1 MATKAVFFD
10 AAGTLIKPVRP
21 VGQTYACVAENYGM
35 KVSAWE
41 VSRRFRTC
49 FDASPPLTFG
59 PVSPGSIGQLERD
72 WWRQLVHCVFQ
83 PFGRFNQFD
92 RFFAELFS
100 YFAQPEAWTLYPDV
114 RETLSSLRQRG
125 MILDVISNFD
135 SRLIDI
141 LEGLGMGGWFDE
153 VFISSRVGHAKPAQ
167 EIFYTAL
174 QRHKLVPNEAM
185 HVGDSEENDF
195 CGAANAGLTGVLID
209 RSPNLAPTNIRQIK
223 SLNEIIWIL
232 EQS

>member
-21 VGQTYACVAENYGM
+21 VGQTYALLAENYGM
-35 KVSAWE
+35 KVSSSE
-41 VSRRFRTC
+41 VSERFRTC

-59 PVSPGSIGQLERD
+59 PVSTESIEQLERD
-72 WWRQLVHCVFQ
+72 WWRQLVHCVFL

-92 RFFAELFS
+92 RFFAEL
-100 YFAQPEAWTLYPDV
+100 YPDV
-114 RETLSSLRQRG
+114 LETVSALRQRAL
-125 MILDVISNFD
+125 ILDVISNFD

-141 LEGLGMGGWFDE
+141 LEGLGTGGWFED
-153 VFISSRVGHAKPAQ
+153 VFISSRVGHAKPAEQ
-167 EIFYTAL
+167 IFHMAL
-174 QRHKLVPNEAM
+174 ARHGLAPSEAI

-209 RSPNLAPTNIRQIK
+209 RSANLAPTNIRQIK
-223 SLNEIIWIL
+223 SLNEIISIL
-232 EQS
+232 DHV

>member
-21 VGQTYACVAENYGM
+21 VGQTYALLAENYGM
-35 KVSAWE
+35 KVSSSE
-41 VSRRFRTC
+41 VSERFRTC

-59 PVSPGSIGQLERD
+59 PVSTESIEQLERD

-100 YFAQPEAWTLYPDV
+100 YFARPEAWTLYPDV
-114 RETLSSLRQRG
+114 LETVSALRQRG
-125 MILDVISNFD
+125 LILDVISNFD

-141 LEGLGMGGWFDE
+141 LEGLGTGGWFED
-153 VFISSRVGHAKPAQ
+153 VFISSRVGHAKPAEQ
-167 EIFYTAL
+167 IFHMAL
-174 QRHKLVPNEAM
+174 ARHGLAPSEAI

-209 RSPNLAPTNIRQIK
+209 RSANLAPTNIRQIK
-223 SLNEIIWIL
+223 SLNEIISIL
-232 EQS
+232 DHV